1 MALKKTRHSTIIPET
16 PEALF
21 RDLRNRKIEGLLSHQ
36 ADILRE
42 YQNEKT
48 LNKSDVAVL
57 NKSDV
62 ALQLPT
68 GSGKTLVGLLIGE
81 WRRRKFKE
89 KVVYL
94 CPTRQ
99 LVNQVVEKSINE
111 YGIKAKAFT
120 GKQKEYDFRIKTE
133 YSRGKTLAVTT
144 YSSLFNTNSFFQDAN
159 LIILDD
165 AHAAENYVAKFWSI
179 LIERKKHDSLFK
191 NIVSFLRPII
201 SESDYSRFFKE
212 SPDIS
217 DKSWVEKIPTSY
229 LYELIPELTEL
240 LDKDTSDQIK
250 YPWSV
255 LRDHLFS
262 CHIYLSFNAILIR
275 PVIPPTKTHKPFS
288 QAKQRLYMSATLGE
302 GGEIERLFG
311 IENIF
316 RLAVPEGWDKQGIGR
331 RFFFFPESS
340 LNEESSLNLVMK
352 MLRSTPRSLFLV
364 PDDEQAKKVKNK
376 IKEQTKHQI
385 FESKEIETSKQDFI
399 SKDGAVAVLANRY
412 DGIDLPKDE
421 CRLLIVKDLQR
432 ATNIQEKF
440 LVTRLCAAVIFNDR
454 IITRMVQAVGR
465 CTRSDT
471 DYSAVVILGD
481 ELKNFLISPDKQKFL
496 HPELQAEI
504 EYGIEQSKEEEE
516 TYFAEIE
523 DIIEQSKEEEEKER
537 NFLENLNIFL
547 EHGEKWNQAEEEI
560 ISHRGALKQAKLPA
574 IEKLKETVSD
584 EVKYQYYIWHR
595 NFEEALA
602 KCESVFSQ
610 LNQANDEELRGY
622 IAFWYYLAG
631 SAAWMGAKDGITSME
646 SKARDYFKR
655 AAKVAPEVTW
665 FSRLARLS
673 LENDVS
679 SQDDTRLSKIIEGL
693 EQQLIKLGTG
703 NSTKFEKEVKTILD
717 NLNPPMTDRQNLTDK
732 QRNERS
738 KKFENAHQRLGK
750 LLGYDSGNSTSNSAS
765 DPWWIAGDDLCIVF
779 EDHSEASTETIGSNK
794 VREAASHPKY
804 IKENKDI
811 FLSKS
816 ADIIPV
822 MITPCTKIEPD
833 AKPYT
838 EDVCYWNLEEFRKW
852 ATNAISIVRDL
863 RRSFPGEENL
873 DWRKRAIQAYQDA
886 GIDPS
891 SLLEK
896 LRQSKLRDLPS
907 D

>member
-1 MALKKTRHSTIIPET
+1 MALKKARRSTIISET

-21 RDLRNRKIEGLLSHQ
+21 RDLKNRQKEGLLPQQ

-42 YQNEKT
+42 YHT
-48 LNKSDVAVL
+48 LISHESNPV
-57 NKSDV
+57 SDV

-68 GSGKTLVGLLIGE
+68 GSGKTLIGLLIGE
-81 WRRRKFKE
+81 WRRRKYKE

-111 YGIKAKAFT
+111 YGIKANAFT
-120 GKQKEYDFRIKTE
+120 GKQKEYDPKIKTE
-133 YSRGKTLAVTT
+133 YLRGETLAVTT
-144 YSSLFNTNSFFQDAN
+144 YSGLFNTNSFFQEPN
-159 LIILDD
+159 IIILDD
-165 AHAAENYVAKFWSI
+165 AHAAENYVAKYWSV
-179 LIERKKHDSLFK
+179 LIKRKEHDSLFN
-191 NIVSFLRPII
+191 NIISVLKKVI
-201 SESDYSRFFKE
+201 SESDYLRFLK
-212 SPDIS
+212 SPDKS
-217 DKSWVEKIPTSY
+217 DLSWVETIPTPD

-240 LDKDTSDQIK
+240 LDKDTSDEIK

-255 LRDHLFS
+255 LRNHLFA

-275 PVIPPTKTHKPFS
+275 PVIPPTKTHPPFS

-311 IENIF
+311 MENIV
-316 RLAVPEGWDKQGIGR
+316 RLKDWDKQGIGR

-352 MLRSTPRSLFLV
+352 MIVSTRRSLFLV
-364 PDDEQAKKVKNK
+364 PDDEQAKKVKKK
-376 IKEQTKHQI
+376 IKEETKYKI

-440 LVTRLCAAVIFNDR
+440 LLTRLCAAVIFNDR

-471 DYSAVVILGD
+471 DYAAVVILGD
-481 ELKNFLISPDKQKFL
+481 ELGNLLLNPDKQKFL

-504 EYGIEQSKEEEE
+504 EYGIEQSKD
-516 TYFAEIE
+516 TTE
-523 DIIEQSKEEEEKER
+523 DD
-537 NFLENLNIFL
+537 FLDNLKIFL
-547 EHGEKWNQAEEEI
+547 EHGEDWNQAEEDI
-560 ISHRGALKQAKLPA
+560 IYNRGLLEQAKLPA

-584 EVKYQYYIWHR
+584 EVKYQYYLWHR

-622 IAFWYYLAG
+622 IAFWYYVAG

-646 SKARDYFKR
+646 SKARGYFKR
-655 AAKVAPEVTW
+655 AANVAPEVTW

-673 LENDVS
+673 LENNVS
-679 SQDDTRLSKIIEGL
+679 SQDDTRLGKIIEGL
-693 EQQLIKLGTG
+693 EQRLIKLGIG
-703 NSTKFEKEVKTILD
+703 NSTRFEKEVKTIFD
-717 NLNPPMTDRQNLTDK
+717 NLNPPMTYLQNLTDEE
-732 QRNERS
+732 RNKRS
-738 KKFENAHQRLGK
+738 KKFEDAHQRLGK
-750 LLGYDSGNSTSNSAS
+750 LLGYDSGNSASNSAS

-779 EDHSEASTETIGSNK
+779 EDHSEGNTETTLGSVK
-794 VREAASHPKY
+794 VREAASHPQW
-804 IKENKDI
+804 IRENKDI
-811 FLSKS
+811 SLSQS

-838 EDVCYWNLEEFRKW
+838 EDVYYWNLEDFKKW
-852 ATNAISIVRDL
+852 ATNAISTVREL

-873 DWRKRAIQAYQDA
+873 NWRKRAIQAYQDA
-886 GIDPS
+886 RIDPS

-896 LRQSKLRDLPS
+896 LRQSKLRDLSS

>member
-42 YQNEKT
+42 YQKEET
-48 LNKSDVAVL
+48 LNKS
-57 NKSDV
+57 NV

-81 WRRRKFKE
+81 WRRRKFRE

-120 GKQKEYDFRIKTE
+120 GKQKEYDPRIKTE

-144 YSSLFNTNSFFQDAN
+144 YSGLFNTNSFFQDAN

-191 NIVSFLRPII
+191 NIVSFLRPIL
-201 SESDYSRFFKE
+201 SESDYSIFFKE

-217 DKSWVEKIPTSY
+217 DKSWVAKIPTSD
-229 LYELIPELTEL
+229 LYEKILELIELI
-240 LDKDTSDQIK
+240 DGYTSDDSCDSNMK

-255 LRDHLFS
+255 LRDHLFA

-311 IENIF
+311 MENIV
-316 RLAVPEGWDKQGIGR
+316 RLPVPEGWDKQGIGR

-364 PDDEQAKKVKNK
+364 PDDEQAEKVKNK

-399 SKDGAVAVLANRY
+399 CKDGAVGVLANRY

-471 DYSAVVILGD
+471 DYAAVVILGD
-481 ELKNFLISPDKQKFL
+481 ELKNLLLNPDKQKFL

-504 EYGIEQSKEEEE
+504 EYGIEQSEAEKEE

-523 DIIEQSKEEEEKER
+523 YGIEQSEAEKEKER

-547 EHGEKWNQAEEEI
+547 EHGEKWNQAEEDI
-560 ISHRGALKQAKLPA
+560 IYHRGALEQAKLPA

-584 EVKYQYYIWHR
+584 EVKYQYCIWHR

-610 LNQANDEELRGY
+610 LNQVNDEELRGY

-673 LENDVS
+673 LEDEVP
-679 SQDDTRLSKIIEGL
+679 QVDPRLSKVIEGL
-693 EQQLIKLGTG
+693 EQRLIKLGTR
-703 NSTKFEKEVKTILD
+703 NSTKFDKEVRAIFD
-717 NLNPPMTDRQNLTDK
+717 NLNPPIKDRQNLTDEG
-732 QRNERS
+732 RNKLS
-738 KKFENAHQRLGK
+738 KKFEDGHERLGK
-750 LLGYDSGNSTSNSAS
+750 LLGYDSGNSTTHSAP

-779 EDHSEASTETIGSNK
+779 EDHSEGNTETTLGSVK
-794 VREAASHPKY
+794 VREAASHPKW
-804 IKENKDI
+804 IRENKDTS
-811 FLSKS
+811 LSQS

-822 MITPCTKIEPD
+822 LITPCAKIEPD

-838 EDVCYWNLEEFRKW
+838 ADVCYWNLEDFKKW
-852 ATNAISIVRDL
+852 ATNAVSTVREL